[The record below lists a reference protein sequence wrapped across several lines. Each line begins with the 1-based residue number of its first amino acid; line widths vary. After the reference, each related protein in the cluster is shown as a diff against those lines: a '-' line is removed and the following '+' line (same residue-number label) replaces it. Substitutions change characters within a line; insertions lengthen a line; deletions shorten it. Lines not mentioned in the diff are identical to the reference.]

1 MAEANRNVE
10 KRLTLCHLADLGMT
24 LLLLALMAYSVTGQ
38 EVHEWMGIGMLV
50 LFLFHHG
57 LNWRWFRSLGRLRYT
72 PLRVLQTALVF
83 LLLVSVAAQIV
94 SGLAMARYALPF
106 LNVPISTSTA
116 RLLHLSCG
124 YWSFLLMGLHFGLHW
139 SIFLGLGRKLRGGQ
153 PLPAWGRWG
162 LRILA
167 GAAAVWGAICF
178 VQQNIA
184 DYLFLRTAFVF
195 FDYEKLPL
203 LALGEL
209 AAMLALWVL
218 AGYFLRFLTI
228 RFRHSK

>member
-1 MAEANRNVE
+1 MI
-10 KRLTLCHLADLGMT
+10 
-24 LLLLALMAYSVTGQ
+24 LLVLALMAYSVTGQ
-38 EVHEWMGIGMLV
+38 EIHEWMGVGIFL
-50 LFLFHHG
+50 LFLIHHG
-57 LNWRWFRSLGRLRYT
+57 LNVSWFRALTKGRYT
-72 PLRVLQTALVF
+72 PLRILQTALVF
-83 LLLVSVAAQIV
+83 LLFVSMMSQIV
-94 SGLAMARYALPF
+94 SGLAMSRYALPF

-116 RLLHLSCG
+116 RLLHLACG
-124 YWSFLLMGLHFGLHW
+124 YWSFLLMGLHLGLHW

-167 GAAAVWGAICF
+167 GAAAIWGAICL

-184 DYLFLRTAFVF
+184 DYLFLRTEFVF

-209 AAMLALWVL
+209 AGMLALWVL